1 MAYFITTSCPCLYR
15 PLIGFGKAKL
25 VSGENA
31 EAKQGFLLPP
41 ENIPIVG
48 KMNTVHCKLRA
59 GDKTI

>member
-1 MAYFITTSCPCLYR
+1 MAYVVTTRYPCLDR
-15 PLIGFGKAKL
+15 PLIGLGKAKL

-48 KMNTVHCKLRA
+48 KMNTVPCKWRS
-59 GDKTI
+59 DESPI

>member
-1 MAYFITTSCPCLYR
+1 MANFITTSCPCLDR
-15 PLIGFGKAKL
+15 PLIGLGKAEP

-48 KMNTVHCKLRA
+48 KMNTVQCTVYTA
-59 GDKTI
+59 N